1 MRGVQKRKKSFPLK
15 TAWNSPHWV
24 VTGST
29 NSCQRFEEYTPG
41 ENWLLLSGRCPVLD
55 TRDASF
61 SGHQTP
67 WWWLGEVWW
76 WWGSGCCLPL
86 YSLQLGPS
94 WARDGPGVGR
104 GSQGNLG
111 WNHVRYCQYY
121 WVMNNEFNNI
131 SVLIQNKRGIEKSIL
146 DAKEI
151 SWVLTFFS
159 SLIYIQGRI
168 RNYPWP

>member
-29 NSCQRFEEYTPG
+29 NSCQRFKEYTGG
-41 ENWLLLSGRCPVLD
+41 ELIVAEWTVSG
-55 TRDASF
+55 A
-61 SGHQTP
+61 GHKRRLFLWTP
-67 WWWLGEVWW
+67 NTLMMAGQRLIMV
-76 WWGSGCCLPL
+76 GSGCCFPL

-151 SWVLTFFS
+151 SRLLSFFS
-159 SLIYIQGRI
+159 SLIHVQGRI